1 MAFGINPPDSELD
14 PIIAELTDA
23 IDPTVKN
30 NYGPVFHRPV
40 DQHVGIEITGQF
52 RTDDASDNG
61 EISYIT
67 VLRHSPDDLA
77 VGAIAK
83 VVAHDGLGLAW
94 RKQTGS
100 GSDERYNVY
109 IVDNNALQENIF
121 IGSELIVENY
131 GVNNFLVAAKATIN
145 INTWYN
151 FKVRVNSNLGI
162 LAYIWEDGDAEPS
175 TATVQLGAT
184 APEYVPIAAG
194 RHFGLAVPETHGSTW
209 WYRDLQIESVLATY
223 PMHML
228 RFNMDMT
235 KWDLTDQFQVNYR
248 GIGYGETAADAGLR
262 LFLKEPDT
270 DSSWTEIGSHAA
282 EASAEKAAQE
292 LSFTPSGTLADYLED
307 GYISIL
313 ARPDNIDA
321 EHTIRTYYA
330 SVDTPI
336 PSGIHLGNM
345 SDIYYNDPANIRET
359 TVNYAATTPSF
370 RLENVAGI
378 SLPVHEVIDLVNAN
392 TGETLVR
399 NVDYHVVVND
409 ADNAYSTRSDTTILL
424 DTFVAIINLNIIYSY
439 ASNGV
444 ALQTLIESNDF
455 RYPNADNLAK
465 VMPPTVIAM
474 DTFEYTGGVASEDM
488 RALFKSYVNSGINDS
503 MFEISDL
510 IAIASANGA
519 TSVSLTSIDINYR
532 QYDKDGAL
540 TTGAI
545 TDKLTISGLTAF
557 YTDTSQLLGVVRL

>member
-1 MAFGINPPDSELD
+1 
-14 PIIAELTDA
+14 
-23 IDPTVKN
+23 
-30 NYGPVFHRPV
+30 
-40 DQHVGIEITGQF
+40 
-52 RTDDASDNG
+52 
-61 EISYIT
+61 
-67 VLRHSPDDLA
+67 
-77 VGAIAK
+77 
-83 VVAHDGLGLAW
+83 
-94 RKQTGS
+94 
-100 GSDERYNVY
+100 
-109 IVDNNALQENIF
+109 
-121 IGSELIVENY
+121 
-131 GVNNFLVAAKATIN
+131 LVAAKATIN

-336 PSGIHLGNM
+336 
-345 SDIYYNDPANIRET
+345 
-359 TVNYAATTPSF
+359 
-370 RLENVAGI
+370 
-378 SLPVHEVIDLVNAN
+378 
-392 TGETLVR
+392 
-399 NVDYHVVVND
+399 
-409 ADNAYSTRSDTTILL
+409 
-424 DTFVAIINLNIIYSY
+424 
-439 ASNGV
+439 
-444 ALQTLIESNDF
+444 
-455 RYPNADNLAK
+455 
-465 VMPPTVIAM
+465 
-474 DTFEYTGGVASEDM
+474 
-488 RALFKSYVNSGINDS
+488 
-503 MFEISDL
+503 
-510 IAIASANGA
+510 
-519 TSVSLTSIDINYR
+519 
-532 QYDKDGAL
+532 
-540 TTGAI
+540 
-545 TDKLTISGLTAF
+545 
-557 YTDTSQLLGVVRL
+557 